1 VTLEQLRI
9 FVAVGERQHITHAA
23 HALNLS
29 QSAASAAIAALE
41 EHHGVR
47 LFDRIGRAIKL
58 TEVGRLLLEEAKA
71 VLARAT
77 AAELAL
83 AEFAGLRRGTLSLQA
98 SQTIF
103 SYWLPR
109 YLVMF
114 RRAHPQIKLD
124 VANGN
129 TAQVAAAVRKG
140 VAELGFVE
148 GSVDDPSLSSLVV
161 GRDQLILVV
170 GPEHPWADREQIE
183 PDELATSEWVTR
195 EPGSGTRSAFEETLE
210 RLGVA
215 PRQLNVALELCSNEA
230 VRAAVEAGMGAAVIS
245 ASVAAPS
252 LEAGLLHHV
261 RFDLPDRSFQVL
273 HHRERRL
280 SRAADAL
287 LALIIGCKK
296 HSGLV
301 VAKQPPRIAGPI
313 ARSMNE
319 SDQFIRNLLLD

>member
-9 FVAVGERQHITHAA
+9 FAAVAKRQHVTHAA

-29 QSAASAAIAALE
+29 QSAASAAISALE

-47 LFDRIGRAIKL
+47 LFDRVGRAIEL

-71 VLARAT
+71 VLARAA
-77 AAELAL
+77 AAELAS

-148 GSVDDPSLSSLVV
+148 GSVDDPSLSSLLV

-170 GPEHPWADREQIE
+170 GPEHPWVDREQIE
-183 PDELATSEWVTR
+183 PDQLATSLDFHVA
-195 EPGSGTRSAFEETLE
+195 RSA
-210 RLGVA
+210 RG
-215 PRQLNVALELCSNEA
+215 
-230 VRAAVEAGMGAAVIS
+230 
-245 ASVAAPS
+245 
-252 LEAGLLHHV
+252 
-261 RFDLPDRSFQVL
+261 
-273 HHRERRL
+273 
-280 SRAADAL
+280 
-287 LALIIGCKK
+287 
-296 HSGLV
+296 
-301 VAKQPPRIAGPI
+301 
-313 ARSMNE
+313 
-319 SDQFIRNLLLD
+319 